1 MSNKNNAKLY
11 FFSALAVTAVLS
23 ALALLTWNINELIIH
38 IFNKTMFTPE
48 QFKDCMKT
56 IALVMFVTTQMPLL
70 SIAII
75 YWKKSKSNSNDA

>member
-23 ALALLTWNINELIIH
+23 ALALLTWNVNEFIIH
-38 IFNKTMFTPE
+38 TLNKTMFTPE
-48 QFKDCMKT
+48 QFKECVRT
-56 IALVMFVTTQMPLL
+56 IALVMFLTTQMPML

-75 YWKKSKSNSNDA
+75 YWKKSKSESDDA